1 MQLAQWRPIWL
12 AALTAVLTV
21 FLVGCSRSEA
31 VMPFQ
36 DDPVDAL
43 CWKVMPSIVAFQE
56 AVNRAETGDP
66 EAVTRQASS
75 AAKRISAAIEIT
87 RRQNVEF
94 QVHELEWIDGLD
106 LAAQTY
112 VALSDGGVAGLND
125 EEAVAALI
133 RIDEW
138 FLYAAD
144 QCVGTSA

>member
-12 AALTAVLTV
+12 VTMTAVLTM

-43 CWKVMPSIVAFQE
+43 CWKVMPSIDEFQE
-56 AVNRAETGDP
+56 AVNRAGTGDP
-66 EAVTRQASS
+66 EVVTRQASS

-87 RRQNVEF
+87 RRQGVEF
-94 QVHELEWIDGLD
+94 EANELEWIDGLD

-112 VALSDGGVAGLND
+112 VALSDGGVADLSD
-125 EEAVAALI
+125 EEAMAALI

-138 FLYAAD
+138 FRYAAD
-144 QCVGTSA
+144 QCVGTNA

>member
-12 AALTAVLTV
+12 VTMTAALTM

-31 VMPFQ
+31 VMSFQ

-43 CWKVMPSIVAFQE
+43 CWKVMPSIGEFQD
-56 AVNRAETGDP
+56 AVDRAGTGDP
-66 EAVTRQASS
+66 EAVTNQASS

-87 RRQNVEF
+87 RRQNLEF
-94 QVHELEWIDGLD
+94 QVYELEWIDGLD

-112 VALSDGGVAGLND
+112 VALSDGGVADLSD
-125 EEAVAALI
+125 EEAMAALI

-138 FLYAAD
+138 FRYAAD
-144 QCVGTSA
+144 QCVRTNA

>member
-12 AALTAVLTV
+12 VTMTTALTM
-21 FLVGCSRSEA
+21 FFVGCSRSEA

-43 CWKVMPSIVAFQE
+43 CWKVMPSIGEFQD
-56 AVNRAETGDP
+56 AVDRAGTGDP
-66 EAVTRQASS
+66 EAVTNQASS

-94 QVHELEWIDGLD
+94 QVHELEWIDGLG

-112 VALSDGGVAGLND
+112 VALSDGGLVGLSD
-125 EEAVAALI
+125 EEAMAALI
-133 RIDEW
+133 RIDQW
-138 FLYAAD
+138 FRYAAD